1 MNDMIKIE
9 KDSGRDMTP
18 KLIRDLGMRYPTE
31 KSGRKHRYSFGVY
44 ECQYCG
50 KEFEAMTA
58 HIKSGNTRS
67 CGCQKGGNT
76 HGLSHNQFYQT
87 WYDMKYRC
95 YNTMSKDYKHY
106 GARGITVCEEWLDV
120 TNFVAWCEETYPNI
134 KGYSLDRIDNDK
146 GYSPENCR
154 WADKSTQVINQRI
167 RRTNTSGYVGIIWSE
182 AKLKW
187 VSSITTE
194 KKRIW
199 LGDYKTIE
207 EAILAR
213 DNYITQ
219 NNLQYKLSTDYVK
232 EKK

>member
-1 MNDMIKIE
+1 MNDEIKIE

-18 KLIRDLGMRYPTE
+18 KLIGETYMKYPTE
-31 KSGRKHRYSFGVY
+31 TSQQRYSFGVY

-154 WADKSTQVINQRI
+154 WADKVTQNTNQRKSSA
-167 RRTNTSGYVGIIWSE
+167 NTSGFVGVYWDISKNKWT
-182 AKLKW
+182 AKVGSNNKL
-187 VSSITTE
+187 IN
-194 KKRIW
+194 I
-199 LGDYKTIE
+199 GAFKTKE
-207 EAILAR
+207 EAVQAR
-213 DNYITQ
+213 DNYIIE
-219 NNLQYKLSTDYVK
+219 NGLPHKLSGLTK
-232 EKK
+232 N